1 MAKTA
6 KTEDAANFAAF
17 DASAATD
24 QFRVIA
30 EKGLEQSSQAY
41 AKLKD
46 NTEAAQKAMEESFE
60 TAKAAGNAWS
70 LKAIANMR
78 ANAEAGFDHL
88 EALAGVT
95 TLSNLVELQ
104 TAFARKQTEAAADQ
118 MKDMQAATTKAVED
132 AFKPVKDVFSKTVAD
147 IKAA

>member
-6 KTEDAANFAAF
+6 KNEDAANFAAF
-17 DASAATD
+17 DAAAATD

-46 NTEAAQKAMEESFE
+46 NTETAQKAIEESFE
-60 TAKAAGNAWS
+60 TAKAAGNDWS
-70 LKAIANMR
+70 LKAIAAMR
-78 ANAEAGFDHL
+78 ANADAGFNHL
-88 EALAGVT
+88 EALTGVT

-104 TAFARKQTEAAADQ
+104 TAFARKQTEVAADQ
-118 MKDMQAATTKAVED
+118 LKDMQAATTKAVED
-132 AFKPVKDVFSKTVAD
+132 VFKPVKDAFSKSMND

>member
-17 DASAATD
+17 DAAAATD
-24 QFRVIA
+24 QFRVVA

-46 NTEAAQKAMEESFE
+46 NAETAQKAIEESFE
-60 TAKAAGNAWS
+60 TAKSAGNDWS
-70 LKAIANMR
+70 LKAISAMR

-88 EALAGVT
+88 EALAGVSS
-95 TLSNLVELQ
+95 LSSFVELQ
-104 TAFARKQTEAAADQ
+104 TAFARKQTEVAADQ
-118 MKDMQAATTKAVED
+118 LKDMQAATTKAAEEV
-132 AFKPVKDVFSKTVAD
+132 FKPVKDAFSKSVAD